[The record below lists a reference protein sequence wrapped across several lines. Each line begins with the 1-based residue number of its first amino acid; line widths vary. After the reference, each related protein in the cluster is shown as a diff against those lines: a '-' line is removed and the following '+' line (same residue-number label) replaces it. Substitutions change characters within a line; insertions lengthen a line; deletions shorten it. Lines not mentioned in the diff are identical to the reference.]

1 MICAHGRVFSN
12 NNNNKM
18 SSRFVIEGQRAE
30 DPNDDFDVEK
40 SNEMSVALDARKGKR
55 VEYYQDGTGN
65 NNNKNSAKNA
75 HYRNVFGWRSWCAA
89 HYTAILLLT
98 LGVLLGVLLHFTYTV
113 YARDNDMVQKH
124 VQAHKDAWQA
134 YKKTY
139 REYGYSNSN
148 DMIGAVEEEM
158 LKTQETKVEEALR
171 RGEEGIAVVDEEAT
185 VIMHNETITPT
196 SPPPPQFD
204 YESECKLAESF
215 GNRFQEYDL
224 REFLPSEEEGY
235 PQMAATGWEPYRWRD
250 DETYIS
256 TWTSLNARGIVN
268 KVLSNVTLDE
278 KRACVP
284 AEPERLAI
292 DVAIIHFRCADVPF
306 NDELSYPL
314 APPEYSVFVGK
325 KLKELDVKRIIPV
338 MCSVHKVEESIVE
351 ERKRLCTELF
361 DAQLD
366 IIKREF
372 TEEVSINAIS
382 CLSDIETLFL
392 VRDAAAVAQLIPS
405 SFTFIAGLARSD
417 AKSFITPHYGLKEA
431 KAIQILSPLEEEKH
445 RVRLKN
451 MADNLPWTMF
461 CPGCGEGQ
469 DVLYPDGDDFIGWNY
484 SYARD
489 RLMQFHKEMIT
500 EKNNH
505 E

>member
-1 MICAHGRVFSN
+1 LDLKRAVDDVIDFAKKIFETSGLTT
-12 NNNNKM
+12 
-18 SSRFVIEGQRAE
+18 FVA
-30 DPNDDFDVEK
+30 
-40 SNEMSVALDARKGKR
+40 SDAP
-55 VEYYQDGTGN
+55 
-65 NNNKNSAKNA
+65 
-75 HYRNVFGWRSWCAA
+75 
-89 HYTAILLLT
+89 AI
-98 LGVLLGVLLHFTYTV
+98 
-113 YARDNDMVQKH
+113 
-124 VQAHKDAWQA
+124 QA
-134 YKKTY
+134 YLKNNPVISMIEHVSGISDEEGEDEIADHRDLRESHYSLTSALELYELGTAKKIVSFPFSSGFS
-139 REYGYSNSN
+139 RAASCLIKDGEYLGT
-148 DMIGAVEEEM
+148 
-158 LKTQETKVEEALR
+158 LKTLDDLEKVISTYA
-171 RGEEGIAVVDEEAT
+171 
-185 VIMHNETITPT
+185 PT

-235 PQMAATGWEPYRWRD
+235 PQMAGTGWEPYRWRD

-469 DVLYPDGDDFIGWNY
+469 DVFYPDGDDLIGWNY

>member
-1 MICAHGRVFSN
+1 
-12 NNNNKM
+12 
-18 SSRFVIEGQRAE
+18 
-30 DPNDDFDVEK
+30 
-40 SNEMSVALDARKGKR
+40 
-55 VEYYQDGTGN
+55 
-65 NNNKNSAKNA
+65 
-75 HYRNVFGWRSWCAA
+75 
-89 HYTAILLLT
+89 
-98 LGVLLGVLLHFTYTV
+98 
-113 YARDNDMVQKH
+113 
-124 VQAHKDAWQA
+124 
-134 YKKTY
+134 
-139 REYGYSNSN
+139 
-148 DMIGAVEEEM
+148 
-158 LKTQETKVEEALR
+158 
-171 RGEEGIAVVDEEAT
+171 
-185 VIMHNETITPT
+185 
-196 SPPPPQFD
+196 
-204 YESECKLAESF
+204 
-215 GNRFQEYDL
+215 
-224 REFLPSEEEGY
+224 
-235 PQMAATGWEPYRWRD
+235 MAGTGWEPYRWRD

-338 MCSVHKVEESIVE
+338 MCSIHKVEGSIVE

-372 TEEVSINAIS
+372 TEEISIDAIS

-445 RVRLKN
+445 RVRRKN

-469 DVLYPDGDDFIGWNY
+469 DVFYPDGDDLIGWNY